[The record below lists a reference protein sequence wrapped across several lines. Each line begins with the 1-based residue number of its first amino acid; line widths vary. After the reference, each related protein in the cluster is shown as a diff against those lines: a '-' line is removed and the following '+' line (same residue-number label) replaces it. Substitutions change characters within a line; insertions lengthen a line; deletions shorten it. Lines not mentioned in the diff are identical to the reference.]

1 MSAAEMRR
9 LAAEYN
15 KAAKRKPVP
24 EHIDTWWDTYAPR
37 FMPKETWNAIRDEVR
52 DTFEATEHR
61 TLALWK
67 RHCSELAAYLGWR
80 HETDLP
86 TDRASAMTLEAIDAY
101 FVSGYTGTKS
111 SANTVRAR
119 LRKLAEHANPTS
131 TMSGP
136 VFTHNAVKPPYSSEE
151 EARIRRGVLRYR
163 EGTLRHKLCLIV
175 GLSCGAGLDAAD
187 FRPLQNEHIIDHG
200 DIGIEVDVPGGKAR
214 TVWVRK
220 SYEELVRIGLE
231 GADPTARVIGGQ
243 AENRNSVASILDNAT
258 FLGDVPHIEVARLRA
273 TWLVWLMQR
282 NLPLPVILEA
292 AGLKGARSLVDL
304 IEHLPAA
311 QPVGG
316 EVLR

>member
-1 MSAAEMRR
+1 M
-9 LAAEYN
+9 
-15 KAAKRKPVP
+15 
-24 EHIDTWWDTYAPR
+24 PR
-37 FMPKETWNAIRDEVR
+37 FMPNETWKAIRIDVW
-52 DTFEATEHR
+52 DVFEATEHR
-61 TLALWK
+61 TLAFWK

-80 HETDLP
+80 HETDLA
-86 TDRASAMTLEAIDAY
+86 TSRASAMTFKAIDDY
-101 FVSGYTGTKS
+101 FVSGFTGKKS

-119 LRKLAEHANPTS
+119 LRKLAEHSNPTS
-131 TMSGP
+131 GTISGP
-136 VFTHNAVKPPYSSEE
+136 VYTHNAVKPPYSSEE
-151 EARIRRGVLRYR
+151 EARSRRGVLRYR

-200 DIGIEVDVPGGKAR
+200 DDGIEVNVPGGKAR

-220 SYEELVRIGLE
+220 GFEELVRIGLQ
-231 GADPTARVIGGQ
+231 GADPKARVIGGK
-243 AENRNSVASILDNAT
+243 ADNRNSVASIFDNAT
-258 FLGDVPHIEVARLRA
+258 FLGDVPHIEVSRLRA
-273 TWLVWLMQR
+273 TWLVWAMQR
-282 NLPLPVILEA
+282 NLPLPVILGA